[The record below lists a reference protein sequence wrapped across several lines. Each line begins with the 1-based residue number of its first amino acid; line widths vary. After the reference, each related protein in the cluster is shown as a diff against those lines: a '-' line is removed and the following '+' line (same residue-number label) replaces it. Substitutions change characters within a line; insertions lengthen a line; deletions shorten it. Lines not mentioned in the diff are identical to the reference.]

1 MKSLI
6 LWISLI
12 IFLISGVQC
21 DIHMTQS
28 PVSLSAFIRDTVTIT
43 CRASQDI
50 GRYLGWYQ
58 QKPGKSSKFLIYY
71 ASNLLSDVPKR
82 FSGSGSGTEYSFT
95 IISLEPEDYGIYYCQ
110 QCFSYPPQCYKA

>member
-1 MKSLI
+1 
-6 LWISLI
+6 
-12 IFLISGVQC
+12 
-21 DIHMTQS
+21 MTQS
-28 PVSLSAFIRDTVTIT
+28 PVSLSAFVGDTVTIT

-58 QKPGKSSKFLIYY
+58 QKPWKSPKFLIYY

-82 FSGSGSGTEYSFT
+82 FSGNGSGTEYSLT